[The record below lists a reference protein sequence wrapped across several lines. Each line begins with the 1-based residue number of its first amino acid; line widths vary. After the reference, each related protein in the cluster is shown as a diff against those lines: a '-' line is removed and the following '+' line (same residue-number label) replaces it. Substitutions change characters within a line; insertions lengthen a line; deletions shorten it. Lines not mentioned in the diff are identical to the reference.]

1 MPYKLASS
9 ISRVEDSTILKMGA
23 GSSLDMLVPVIET
36 TQLPHLRL
44 PSS

>member
-1 MPYKLASS
+1 MTYKLASS

-23 GSSLDMLVPVIET
+23 GTLDMLVPVIET
-36 TQLPHLRL
+36 TQLLHLRL